1 MDRQDKDRLLKAI
14 ADGEPVGDDAERV
27 SPGLYQLSRVVQA
40 FKLGETGGN
49 TDGDF
54 VFHWRHLSAR
64 EEIGEGGFGKVYRA
78 YDSTLKRD
86 VALKLAHR
94 DREGEGPNPADL
106 VEEARRLARVR
117 HPNVLTIHGAEIDD
131 GQAGIWSEL
140 IEGDTL
146 KQRINR
152 DGPLGIEHT
161 LAVARP
167 LSEALAAIHEAGL
180 VHGDIKPGNIML
192 QSDQTPILMDFG
204 SGGEPGTPAFTGS
217 PVAMA
222 PELLSGMPLSP
233 ETDIYAFGVVLYYL
247 LTGTYPLKP
256 LSLEEL
262 GEQSGRRSIDGRALP
277 RRLRA
282 LTLRCLASDPATRP
296 TVAEVSDALASAA
309 HRPAQLKKLLTAG
322 LVVLALAAGAKFL
335 SDSVPTGGELTDR
348 PPNSIAILPLEDLG
362 DGEDGR
368 RFSDGLS
375 EEILHQ
381 LTRFPDLN
389 VVARAS
395 SFAFRGAE
403 LEPQELASRL
413 RVRYLLTGSVRQVD
427 DQLRITTFL
436 TDHRGQS
443 IWSETYDRS
452 MADVFSLQS
461 DVASAVAAQLS
472 ATLAADDSP
481 STYEPKPAA
490 YQEFLLGREYLRA
503 RTPGFARAA
512 LGHFNAAIAADPE
525 YASPLAGRALTLL
538 LAPVRSGL
546 SDDPRGEAAKD
557 VAAALAL
564 NPDEAFVLAAQGLVL
579 SNSGQVEAAV
589 EPLRRALSLDR
600 DIAGAPTWLSNAL
613 IDQGKEDESREVL
626 SAALKRNPLDPRL
639 ATNVATRHSNT
650 GNFEAAEAMLLRL
663 LDLPNP
669 PQPAYSELFQLYDR
683 YGRFD
688 KLIAAGKSWIL
699 AEAENDADPYFFCSF
714 IAYGYAR
721 LALFE
726 QAHYW
731 QDLAESMPP
740 VAPGTWMRRVFI
752 YRLQGLPERMEG
764 PLTQMMAEQGFD
776 LDRAPPF
783 FAAVVGAIRIVN
795 EDYESGVEYLEKA
808 IRWPIPKT
816 QDLVM
821 IDLVQILA
829 FAQQQAGNH
838 DRADQLLAEIEQA
851 LDKLQ
856 QLGLG
861 GNPEMLS
868 VRAMNQVLLGHNEAA
883 LALFQDAYA
892 AGFRHYQQMLFDP
905 RVEPLA
911 DQPTFTALMAQL
923 GQDIADQRERV
934 LAIEATDNFIELLE
948 PRLKGR

>member
-1 MDRQDKDRLLKAI
+1 MGQEDKDRLLKAI
-14 ADGEPVGDDAERV
+14 ADGKPVADDAEGV

-40 FKLGETGGN
+40 FKLSDPDEEPN
-49 TDGDF
+49 TPDLF
-54 VFHWRHLSAR
+54 RWRHLSAR
-64 EEIGEGGFGKVYRA
+64 EEIGEGGFGKIYRA

-86 VALKLAHR
+86 VALKLAR
-94 DREGEGPNPADL
+94 QDREGTGPSPADL
-106 VEEARRLARVR
+106 VEEARRMARVR
-117 HPNVLTIHGAEIDD
+117 HPNVLTIHGAEIDS

-146 KQRINR
+146 REMVER
-152 DGPLGIEHT
+152 DGPLKLEQT
-161 LAVARP
+161 LQIARP
-167 LSEALAAIHEAGL
+167 LSDALAAIHEAGL

-192 QSDQTPILMDFG
+192 QSDQQPILMDFG
-204 SGGEPGTPAFTGS
+204 SGGEPGTPAVTGS
-217 PVAMA
+217 PVATA
-222 PELLSGMPLSP
+222 PELLDGMPLSP
-233 ETDIYAFGVVLYYL
+233 ESDVYALGVVLYYL
-247 LTGTYPLKP
+247 LTGRYPQG
-256 LSLEEL
+256 SASFEEL
-262 GEQSGRRSIDGRALP
+262 AERSKGPPVDGGALP

-282 LTLRCLASDPATRP
+282 LILQCLSSEQAKRP
-296 TVAEVSDALASAA
+296 SVAEVSVSLARAA
-309 HRPAQLKKLLTAG
+309 KRPAQIGK
-322 LVVLALAAGAKFL
+322 ALAAGLVALALLAGVKMVDRT
-335 SDSVPTGGELTDR
+335 SEVVEVTDR
-348 PPNSIAILPLEDLG
+348 PPNSIAILPLENLG
-362 DGEDGR
+362 DNEDSS

-403 LEPQELASRL
+403 LEPQDLASRL
-413 RVRYLLTGSVRQVD
+413 RVSYLLSGSVRQVD
-427 DQLRITTFL
+427 NQLRITTFL
-436 TDHRGQS
+436 TDHTGQNV
-443 IWSETYDRS
+443 WSETYDRT
-452 MADVFSLQS
+452 MADIFSLQS
-461 DVASAVAAQLS
+461 DVAAAVAAQLS
-472 ATLAADDSP
+472 ATLAAQ
-481 STYEPKPAA
+481 TLTALHEPKPSA

-512 LGHFNAAIAADPE
+512 LGHFDAAIAADPE
-525 YASPLAGRALTLL
+525 YASPLAGRALALL

-546 SDDPRGEAAKD
+546 SDDPRGEAAQD

-564 NPDEAFVLAAQGLVL
+564 NPDDAFVLAAQGLVL
-579 SNSGQVEAAV
+579 STSGQDEAAV
-589 EPLRRALSLDR
+589 EPLRRALSLDP
-600 DIAGAPTWLSNAL
+600 DIAGVPTWLSNAL
-613 IDQGKEDESREVL
+613 FNQGKEDESREVL

-639 ATNVATRHSNT
+639 ATNVATRYSNT

-699 AEAENDADPYFFCSF
+699 AEAENNADPYFFCSF

-752 YRLQGLPERMEG
+752 YRLQGLPERMEA
-764 PLTQMMAEQGFD
+764 PLTQMMTQQGFD

-783 FAAVVGAIRIVN
+783 FAAVVGAIRTVN
-795 EDYESGVEYLEKA
+795 EDFESGVEYLERS
-808 IRWPIPKT
+808 IRWPIPTT

-829 FAQQQAGNH
+829 FAQQKAGNH

-883 LALFQDAYA
+883 LALFQEAYA

-911 DQPTFTALMAQL
+911 DQPTFMALMAQL
-923 GQDIADQRERV
+923 RQDMADQRERV

>member
-1 MDRQDKDRLLKAI
+1 MDKQDKDRLLKAI

-40 FKLGETGGN
+40 FKMGE
-49 TDGDF
+49 TDGDTDGPF
-54 VFHWRHLSAR
+54 LFHWRHLSAR

-86 VALKLAHR
+86 VALKLARR

-117 HPNVLTIHGAEIDD
+117 HPNVLTIHGAEIDG

-152 DGPLGIEHT
+152 DGPLSIEHT
-161 LAVARP
+161 LALARP

-192 QSDQTPILMDFG
+192 QSGATPILMDFG

-233 ETDIYAFGVVLYYL
+233 ASDIYAFGVVLYYL
-247 LTGTYPLKP
+247 LIGTYPVKP
-256 LSLEEL
+256 MSLEAL
-262 GEQSGRRSIDGRALP
+262 AEQSGRQSIDGRGLP

-282 LTLRCLASDPATRP
+282 LTLRCLASDPGARP
-296 TVAEVSDALASAA
+296 TVAEVSDSLASAA
-309 HRPAQLKKLLTAG
+309 RRPAQLKRVLTAG
-322 LVVLALAAGAKFL
+322 LVVLALAAGGKFF
-335 SDSVPTGGELTDR
+335 SDGVPTGGELTDR

-403 LEPQELASRL
+403 LETEELASRL

-436 TDHRGQS
+436 TDHTGQNL
-443 IWSETYDRS
+443 WSETYDRT
-452 MADVFSLQS
+452 MADIFSLQS
-461 DVASAVAAQLS
+461 DVAVAVAEQLS
-472 ATLAADDSP
+472 STLAAQTP
-481 STYEPKPAA
+481 AALYEPKPVA

-503 RTPGFARAA
+503 RTPGFAKAA
-512 LGHFNAAIAADPE
+512 LGHFNAAIAADAE
-525 YASPLAGRALTLL
+525 YASPLAGRALSFL
-538 LAPVRSGL
+538 LAPARSSL
-546 SDDPRGEAAKD
+546 SDDPIGEAARD
-557 VAAALAL
+557 VGAALAL
-564 NPDEAFVLAAQGLVL
+564 NPDDAFVLAAHGLVL
-579 SNSGQVEAAV
+579 STRGQDEAAV
-589 EPLRRALSLDR
+589 EPLRRALSLDP

-613 IDQGKEDESREVL
+613 FSLGEKDESRQVL
-626 SAALKRNPLDPRL
+626 EEALRRNPLDPRL
-639 ATNVATRHSNT
+639 ATNVATRHSNK
-650 GNFEAAEAMLLRL
+650 GDFQAAEGLLLRL

-683 YGRFD
+683 YGRFEQ
-688 KLIAAGKSWIL
+688 LIAAGKSWIL
-699 AEAENDADPYFFCSF
+699 AEAENDGDPYFFCSF

-731 QDLAESMPP
+731 QDRAESMPP

-752 YRLQGLPERMEG
+752 YRLQGKPKRMEA
-764 PLTQMMAEQGFD
+764 PLRQMMGEQGFD

-795 EDYESGVEYLEKA
+795 GDYESGIEYLEKA
-808 IRWPIPKT
+808 IRWPVAST
-816 QDLVM
+816 QDTVI
-821 IDLVQILA
+821 IDLIQFLA
-829 FAQQQAGNH
+829 FAHQKAGN
-838 DRADQLLAEIEQA
+838 RERSAQLLLELEQA
-851 LDKLQ
+851 LKGLQ
-856 QLGLG
+856 QFGFG
-861 GNPEMLS
+861 GNPEVLSLRGMNML
-868 VRAMNQVLLGHNEAA
+868 LLGEHEAA
-883 LALFQDAYA
+883 LGLFEKAYV
-892 AGFRHYQQMLFDP
+892 AG
-905 RVEPLA
+905 
-911 DQPTFTALMAQL
+911 
-923 GQDIADQRERV
+923 
-934 LAIEATDNFIELLE
+934 
-948 PRLKGR
+948 